1 MPAPIILQ
9 EFNET
14 HPFTLDELNI
24 ILRALAGTI
33 NGLSGQQLINFTP
46 FGGDDDTAYLPL
58 DGGDLTG
65 AITAPA
71 IQVGLTGSQ
80 YPVVTTNDAPTLS
93 VRGAVKKAAA
103 VSLLGLNASN
113 PPTEAEV
120 QSVADRLDALIT
132 SLKNSGAL
140 A

>member
-9 EFNET
+9 EFNEEN
-14 HPFTLDELNI
+14 PFTLDHLNT
-24 ILRALAGTI
+24 LFRSLAGTI

-46 FGGDDDTAYLPL
+46 FGGNDDTAYLPL

-65 AITAPA
+65 PITAPA

-80 YPVVTTNDAPTLS
+80 YPVVTTNDAATLA

-103 VSLLGLNASN
+103 VSLLALNASN

-132 SLKNSGAL
+132 SLKNAGVVA
-140 A
+140 